1 MFGLYPRKGVIA
13 PGADADIVI
22 YDPGRHADDLGRPPT
37 TCGVDYSAFEGMTV
51 TGKVATTISRG
62 QVVVA
67 DGEFRGSPGHGAFL
81 SRDLNQYL
89 V

>member
-22 YDPGRHADDLGRPPT
+22 YDPAARQTLSAATHHMN
-37 TCGVDYSAFEGMTV
+37 VDYSAYEGMEI
-51 TGKVATTISRG
+51 TGKVAVTISRG

-67 DGEFRGSPGHGAFL
+67 DGEFRGSPGTAASCPAG
-81 SRDLNQYL
+81 LNQYL